1 MHSSTSHRSL
11 RALACLMLASGA
23 LLFGCQSAQ
32 DADKDWFEGGPMKP
46 ATAETMQLTV
56 RVLAAKGQTA
66 QAGFLL
72 NRMLVDHPDHLGTY
86 TEGAEVLLIEGRVDD
101 AIGWLSR
108 GLERMPGQPL
118 LLNDRGVCHLLA
130 ANLDRAA
137 HDFDAAYAADPRDA
151 DFVSNVALARALQG
165 RDEEA
170 LRLWNLVI
178 GPQEAAS
185 NLAIAAAARQK
196 FAPVR
201 DAGDLVIRR

>member
-1 MHSSTSHRSL
+1 
-11 RALACLMLASGA
+11 
-23 LLFGCQSAQ
+23 
-32 DADKDWFEGGPMKP
+32 
-46 ATAETMQLTV
+46 V

-130 ANLDRAA
+130 ANLVAA
-137 HDFDAAYAADPRDA
+137 ARDFDAAYAADPRDA

-165 RDEEA
+165 QDEEA
-170 LRLWNLVI
+170 LRLWNLVVS
-178 GPQEAAS
+178 PQEAAS
-185 NLAIAAAARQK
+185 NLRIAAAARQK
-196 FAPVR
+196 FASN
-201 DAGDLVIRR
+201 AGSDSVVIRR

>member
-1 MHSSTSHRSL
+1 MHASIKHRSL
-11 RALACLMLASGA
+11 RLAAVA
-23 LLFGCQSAQ
+23 LLSAGTALGGCQSAQ
-32 DADKDWFEGGPMKP
+32 DSDKDWFEGGPMQP
-46 ATAETMQLTV
+46 ATAETLQLTV

-101 AIGWLSR
+101 AIEWLSR

-118 LLNDRGVCHLLA
+118 LLNDRGVCHLLSADLDSA
-130 ANLDRAA
+130 AR
-137 HDFDAAYAADPRDA
+137 DFDAAHAADPRDA

-170 LRLWNLVI
+170 LQLWNLVVR
-178 GPQEAAS
+178 PEEAAS
-185 NLAIAAAARQK
+185 NLRIAAAARRK
-196 FAPVR
+196 FASAEP
-201 DAGDLVIRR
+201 ASELVIRR

>member
-1 MHSSTSHRSL
+1 MRASTSHRSI
-11 RALACLMLASGA
+11 RALACLMLASGVS
-23 LLFGCQSAQ
+23 LLGCQSAQ
-32 DADKDWFEGGPMKP
+32 DTDKDWFDGGPMKP

-72 NRMLVDHPDHLGTY
+72 NRMLVEHPDHLGTY

-101 AIGWLSR
+101 AIAWLSR

-130 ANLDRAA
+130 ANLNRAA
-137 HDFDAAYAADPRDA
+137 RDFDAAYAADPRDA
-151 DFVSNVALARALQG
+151 DFVSNVVLARALQG

-170 LRLWNLVI
+170 LQLWNLVVS
-178 GPQEAAS
+178 PEEAAS
-185 NLAIAAAARQK
+185 SRRSRASW
-196 FAPVR
+196 VR
-201 DAGDLVIRR
+201 RRT

>member
-1 MHSSTSHRSL
+1 MHASIICRSL
-11 RALACLMLASGA
+11 LRTAAA
-23 LLFGCQSAQ
+23 LLSAGAVLGGCQSAQ
-32 DADKDWFEGGPMKP
+32 DSDKDWFEGGPMQP
-46 ATAETMQLTV
+46 ATAETLQLTV

-101 AIGWLSR
+101 AIDWLSR

-118 LLNDRGVCHLLA
+118 LLNDRGVCHLLS

-137 HDFDAAYAADPRDA
+137 RDFDAAHAADPRDA

-165 RDEEA
+165 QDEEA
-170 LRLWNLVI
+170 LRLWNLVVS
-178 GPQEAAS
+178 PEEAAS
-185 NLAIAAAARQK
+185 NLKIAAAARRK
-196 FAPVR
+196 FASSTVS
-201 DAGDLVIRR
+201 GDVVIRR

>member
-1 MHSSTSHRSL
+1 MHRPFTCRIAVALLACAAS
-11 RALACLMLASGA
+11 ALA
-23 LLFGCQSAQ
+23 GCQSSP
-32 DADKDWFEGGPMKP
+32 DADKDWFDGGPMKP
-46 ATAETMQLTV
+46 ASAETLQLTV

-101 AIGWLSR
+101 AIAWLSR

-130 ANLDRAA
+130 ADLESAA
-137 HDFDAAYAADPRDA
+137 RDFDAAYAADPRDA

-165 RDEEA
+165 RDDEA
-170 LRLWNLVI
+170 LRLWNLVVSARD
-178 GPQEAAS
+178 AAS
-185 NLAIAAAARQK
+185 NLKIASAAREK
-196 FAPVR
+196 FS
-201 DAGDLVIRR
+201 AGVARSRVVIGQ

>member
-1 MHSSTSHRSL
+1 MRASTSYRPPH
-11 RALACLMLASGA
+11 AIACLMLAVGA
-23 LLFGCQSAQ
+23 FLAGCQSAP
-32 DADKDWFEGGPMKP
+32 DTDKDWFEGGPMKP

-72 NRMLVDHPDHLGTY
+72 NRMLVEHPDHLGTY

-130 ANLDRAA
+130 ANLDLAA
-137 HDFDAAYAADPRDA
+137 RDFDAAYAADPRDA

-170 LRLWNLVI
+170 LQLWNLVVS
-178 GPQEAAS
+178 PQEAAS
-185 NLAIAAAARQK
+185 NLRIAALARQK
-196 FAPVR
+196 FASA
-201 DAGDLVIRR
+201 AGSDNVVIRR

>member
-1 MHSSTSHRSL
+1 MHRPFHCRPAVVLLAICAS
-11 RALACLMLASGA
+11 ALA
-23 LLFGCQSAQ
+23 GCQSAQ

-46 ATAETMQLTV
+46 ASAETLQLTV

-86 TEGAEVLLIEGRVDD
+86 TEGAEVLLIEGRIDD
-101 AIGWLSR
+101 AVAWLTR

-130 ANLDRAA
+130 ADLASAA
-137 HDFDAAYAADPRDA
+137 RDFDAAHAADPRDA

-165 RDEEA
+165 RDDEA
-170 LRLWNLVI
+170 LRLWHLVVSAE
-178 GPQEAAS
+178 EASS
-185 NLAIAAAARQK
+185 NLKIATAARQK
-196 FAPVR
+196 FARADVR
-201 DAGDLVIRR
+201 EDLVIRR

>member
-1 MHSSTSHRSL
+1 MRASTSHRSL

-23 LLFGCQSAQ
+23 SLLGCQSAQ

-130 ANLDRAA
+130 ANLESAA
-137 HDFDAAYAADPRDA
+137 RDFDAAYAADPRDA
-151 DFVSNVALARALQG
+151 DFVSNVALVRALQG

-178 GPQEAAS
+178 SPQEAAS
-185 NLAIAAAARQK
+185 NLTIASAARQK
-196 FAPVR
+196 FASNGA
-201 DAGDLVIRR
+201 AGDVVIRR

>member
-1 MHSSTSHRSL
+1 MRASTSHRSI
-11 RALACLMLASGA
+11 RALACLMLASGVS
-23 LLFGCQSAQ
+23 LLGCQSAQ
-32 DADKDWFEGGPMKP
+32 DTDKDWFDGGPMKP

-72 NRMLVDHPDHLGTY
+72 NRMLVEHPDHLGTY

-101 AIGWLSR
+101 AIAWLSR

-130 ANLDRAA
+130 ANLDQAA
-137 HDFDAAYAADPRDA
+137 RDFDAAYAADPRDA

-170 LRLWNLVI
+170 LQLWNLVVS
-178 GPQEAAS
+178 PEEAAS
-185 NLAIAAAARQK
+185 NLRIASAARQK
-196 FAPVR
+196 FASTASPGSV
-201 DAGDLVIRR
+201 VIRR

>member
-1 MHSSTSHRSL
+1 MNRLTIRTCLSTL
-11 RALACLMLASGA
+11 FVAFVAAALP
-23 LLFGCQSAQ
+23 GCQAAPDSE
-32 DADKDWFEGGPMKP
+32 KDWFEGGPMKP
-46 ATAETMQLTV
+46 ASAETLQLTV

-108 GLERMPGQPL
+108 GLDRLPGQPL

-130 ANLDRAA
+130 ADLDSAA
-137 HDFDAAYAADPRDA
+137 RDFDAAYAADPRDA

-165 RDEEA
+165 KDDEA
-170 LRLWNLVI
+170 LRLWNLVVDRE
-178 GPQEAAS
+178 EAAS
-185 NLAIAAAARQK
+185 NLRIAAAARGK
-196 FAPVR
+196 FASVQES
-201 DAGDLVIRR
+201 GSVVIRR

>member
-1 MHSSTSHRSL
+1 MRPSTSHRSIH
-11 RALACLMLASGA
+11 ALACLVLSSGA
-23 LLFGCQSAQ
+23 LLGGCQSAQ
-32 DADKDWFEGGPMKP
+32 DTDKDWFEGGPMKP
-46 ATAETMQLTV
+46 ASAETMQLTV

-130 ANLDRAA
+130 ADLDQASR
-137 HDFDAAYAADPRDA
+137 DFDAAYASDPRDA

-170 LRLWNLVI
+170 LRLWNLVVS
-178 GPQEAAS
+178 PQEAAS
-185 NLAIAAAARQK
+185 NLRIAAAARQK
-196 FAPVR
+196 FASAVSPGRV
-201 DAGDLVIRR
+201 VIGR